1 MHNLHRNDTTTIMM
15 EEKMMKRLTRK
26 SNIYMALLGCL
37 LLPRLSVSATLE
49 DVDQRLKKLESDVE
63 LTREEADDT
72 ASRFKNSLSV
82 SGYADT
88 ELVATNDPNGKKSG
102 FRIHHFSVF
111 MKKQVSDNLR
121 FFSETEWEDGPFHDA
136 GTGAGAI
143 FVEALNFNY
152 QWRPDT
158 DIRLGRFFTPAG
170 IWSVDHYPPFV
181 ATQELPQH
189 IRKIFPA
196 VVDGA
201 ALSGNHPVGKAFVN
215 YDLYVGNSETPTFDG
230 SQNANATTATGLR
243 VNASLPI
250 AQQFDLGF
258 TLYHDKLAID
268 PLDTSATANG
278 PKKNVQGIHAKIKQ
292 GAIGFQAE
300 YAKGNYGATTFTPTT
315 YNSKGYYAQFTY
327 DINKWTL
334 GYRYDFYNPQS
345 TVAQNGTQ
353 INSAILNYHVSNN
366 VVLKWEHHLANLQD
380 AAKKDYYRSIASIAV
395 NLD

>member
-1 MHNLHRNDTTTIMM
+1 
-15 EEKMMKRLTRK
+15 MMKCLSKK
-26 SNIYMALLGCL
+26 SNIYIALLGCL
-37 LLPRLSVSATLE
+37 LLPRLGMSATLE
-49 DVDQRLKKLESDVE
+49 DVDQRLKKLEGDVE

-121 FFSETEWEDGPFHDA
+121 FFSETEWEDGPFSDA
-136 GTGAGAI
+136 GFGAGAI

-170 IWSVDHYPPFV
+170 IWSIDHYPPFV
-181 ATQELPQH
+181 LTQELPQH
-189 IRKIFPA
+189 IRRIFPS

-201 ALSGNHPVGKAFVN
+201 ALSGHHSIGSAFVN
-215 YDLYVGNSETPTFDG
+215 YDMYVGNGETPTFDG
-230 SQNANATTATGLR
+230 SQDANATTAAGLR
-243 VNASLPI
+243 VNTSLPI

-268 PLDTSATANG
+268 PFDDPTFTADG
-278 PKKNVQGIHAKIKQ
+278 PKKNARGVHAKIRE
-292 GAIGFQAE
+292 GAIGFQTE
-300 YAKGNYGATTFTPTT
+300 YAKGNYGATVFTPAA
-315 YNSKGYYAQFTY
+315 YNSKGYYAQLSY

-334 GYRYDFYNPQS
+334 GYRYDSFNPQS
-345 TVAQNGTQ
+345 TVAQNGTK
-353 INSAILNYHVSNN
+353 INSAIVNYHVSKN
-366 VVLKWEHHLANLQD
+366 VVLKWEHHRANLED
-380 AAKKDYYRSIASIAV
+380 TTKKDYYRSIASIAV
-395 NLD
+395 NLE